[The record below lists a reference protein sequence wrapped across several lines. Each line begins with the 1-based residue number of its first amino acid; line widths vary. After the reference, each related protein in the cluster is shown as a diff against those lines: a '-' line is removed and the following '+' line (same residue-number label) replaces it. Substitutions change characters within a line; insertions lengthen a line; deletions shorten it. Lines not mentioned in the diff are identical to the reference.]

1 MTPRLK
7 ILLIVLAILLSGVAI
22 EKLIF
27 TDNAPVIAERPST
40 LIAKTAANTHNKNK
54 PLPNTTELLPPL
66 KEFSEIWQR
75 PLFAPSRKAETVV
88 ITRVNS
94 TTART
99 TSNDQSPQF
108 IIVGVAI
115 KPGGGSVIIKKSRQ
129 EVIRVLVGEEVD
141 GWQVDK
147 LNPQFVTM
155 SKNGESWQIPVGEQ

>member
-7 ILLIVLAILLSGVAI
+7 ILIIILIILLSGIAI
-22 EKLIF
+22 EKLVF
-27 TDNAPVIAERPST
+27 TDNEPVIAESPST
-40 LIAKTAANTHNKNK
+40 LIAKTEAITHNKNK
-54 PLPNTTELLPPL
+54 SLPKTIELLPPL
-66 KEFSEIWQR
+66 TEFSETWQR

-94 TTART
+94 TTT
-99 TSNDQSPQF
+99 KTSSNDQPPQF

-141 GWQVDK
+141 GWQVDE